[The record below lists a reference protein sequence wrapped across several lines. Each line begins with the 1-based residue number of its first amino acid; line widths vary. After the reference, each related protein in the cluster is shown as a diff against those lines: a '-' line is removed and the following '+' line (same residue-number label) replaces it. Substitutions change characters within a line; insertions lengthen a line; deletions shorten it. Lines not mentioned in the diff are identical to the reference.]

1 VSRPEVLLAGIRA
14 NARQCPKMD
23 TWYQALVHLAADGRP
38 GHWLGNGSIIGAA
51 QVRVLVAPVPW
62 GHPAT
67 QLRERPVE
75 NVIVTKTQ
83 QQPKSH
89 SIHRYRDHSKGVPTT
104 LLC

>member
-1 VSRPEVLLAGIRA
+1 MVG
-14 NARQCPKMD
+14 Q
-23 TWYQALVHLAADGRP
+23 

-62 GHPAT
+62 GHRAT

-75 NVIVTKTQ
+75 NAIVTKTQ

-89 SIHRYRDHSKGVPTT
+89 SIHRYRDHNKGVPTT